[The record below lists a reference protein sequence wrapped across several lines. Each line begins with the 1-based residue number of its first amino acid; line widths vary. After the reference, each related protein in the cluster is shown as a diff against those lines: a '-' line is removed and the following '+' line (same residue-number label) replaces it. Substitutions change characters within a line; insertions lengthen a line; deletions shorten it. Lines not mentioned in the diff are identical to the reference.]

1 MISQKVVDASFL
13 VVSSHIILVKAFAK
27 YSNSNHRSQW
37 LSGVILDQMFVSDSL
52 VDFLLVRSYYWDP
65 IRSLDM
71 VISFS
76 ETN

>member
-13 VVSSHIILVKAFAK
+13 VVSSHILVKAFAK

-52 VDFLLVRSYYWDP
+52 VDFLLVRSYYWEP